1 MLNCQPMQ
9 LETPDEILT
18 ILSRDART
26 SPEKIAKMLGR
37 TVESVEASIAEFER
51 LGIIKHYKTI
61 VDWEK
66 AGIEKVIAF
75 IDVKVHPAREVGFD
89 KVAERIY
96 RYPEVQSLWL
106 VSGGYDLRVA
116 VEGAN
121 IREVGRFVAE
131 KLAPIEGVMAT
142 ETHFLLRKYKEDQV
156 VFVDNEEDNRL
167 VVTP

>member
-1 MLNCQPMQ
+1 MLNYQPMQ
-9 LETPDEILT
+9 SEAPDEILT
-18 ILSRDART
+18 ILARDART

-37 TVESVEASIAEFER
+37 TVEQVKAAIAEFER
-51 LGIIKHYKTI
+51 LGVIKHYKTI
-61 VDWEK
+61 IDWEK
-66 AGIEKVIAF
+66 TGVEKVIAF

-96 RYPEVQSLWL
+96 RFPEVQSLWL

-142 ETHFLLRKYKEDQV
+142 ETHFLLRKYKEDQI
-156 VFVDNEEDNRL
+156 VFVDNEEDTRL